1 MSAQTRRQ
9 PDDDEVQYLGFQR
22 VDVEKSEVHRT
33 MLEEDGLVF
42 CGFHNTQDYSGR
54 SPPPHIKQT
63 RAPVVID
70 LVSSDD
76 EDSSELAVLTAA
88 GSSSSSGARSTRTS
102 KRLAVKVKN
111 RQYSQG
117 GPRSPAP
124 SPSSRS
130 TLGKRGRRST
140 FKESTIPTVNKQ
152 QRKDAMRQKTRRQR
166 SRNQPAER
174 SASPSTTVL

>member
-102 KRLAVKVKN
+102 KRLAVKKIGN
-111 RQYSQG
+111 TPKGALAHQ
-117 GPRSPAP
+117 PP